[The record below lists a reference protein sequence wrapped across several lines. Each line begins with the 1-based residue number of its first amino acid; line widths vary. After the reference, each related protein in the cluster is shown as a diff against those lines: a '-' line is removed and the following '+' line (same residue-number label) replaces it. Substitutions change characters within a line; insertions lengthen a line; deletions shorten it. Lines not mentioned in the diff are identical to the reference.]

1 MIATPKDYQEMLWQ
15 IQNQN
20 FPTQAILLPR
30 DEQIYNIDLN
40 TRTVEAPAVLGTK
53 NDHYAETIYFKM
65 DRYFDNMD
73 LTTTV
78 GLVQYV
84 NKNAKHDDG
93 TKDEG
98 HIWPIPFYDATTC
111 VQLDPNDKDKILLP
125 WSIEGFVTK
134 AAGPVEFAFK
144 FYLLDETGT
153 NYIYNL
159 NTKAATS
166 KVVDS
171 MNVITEE
178 NENFSMSADDIEKII
193 NEMQALRE
201 VATNK
206 VTWIDAF

>member
-1 MIATPKDYQEMLWQ
+1 
-15 IQNQN
+15 
-20 FPTQAILLPR
+20 
-30 DEQIYNIDLN
+30 
-40 TRTVEAPAVLGTK
+40 LGTK

-111 VQLDPNDKDKILLP
+111 VQLDPNDKDKIIFP
-125 WSIEGFVTK
+125 WSIDGFVTK
-134 AAGPVEFAFK
+134 ATGPVEFAFK
-144 FYLLDETGT
+144 FYLLDESGK

-159 NTKAATS
+159 NTSSATS
-166 KVVDS
+166 KVIDG
-171 MNVITEE
+171 MNVITAE
-178 NENFSMSADDIEKII
+178 NINLQMDADDIEAII
-193 NEMQALRE
+193 EEMQALRE

-206 VTWIDAF
+206 VTWIDSF